1 MSHFITFQHIDNPW
15 KMNNAFSCVTGAV
28 RFFIGF
34 GFHCIRSPSLS
45 VSHGEHKSYTDI
57 PCIYF
62 NDNTTNIDTDCWK
75 HSLTPSDCYKAT
87 TITDMQSI
95 HQMAINNSIYL
106 AHTYTHTFTT
116 TTIKCT
122 LMHLE
127 HPSSIVQNRRQC
139 YEFQSDSRLY

>member
-1 MSHFITFQHIDNPW
+1 MCHRRCSFFHW
-15 KMNNAFSCVTGAV
+15 V
-28 RFFIGF
+28 RFSL
-34 GFHCIRSPSLS
+34 HTLSLSPSLS

-95 HQMAINNSIYL
+95 HQMAINNAIYL
-106 AHTYTHTFTT
+106 AHTYTQIHTHIHNHNYQMYIDASRTSIKHSTESTT
-116 TTIKCT
+116 MLRISIRLST
-122 LMHLE
+122 LLTL
-127 HPSSIVQNRRQC
+127 INRI
-139 YEFQSDSRLY
+139 